1 MPSPFRKDQLSPQMA
16 RRYGMDRSST
26 GTVLLSL
33 VVILSFALALGW
45 ATIALTRDSIAVT
58 MQSWT
63 VRGDRVDVAFTVRS
77 GSGQP
82 LICVIRAQDRSRAD
96 VGYATMTVPAG
107 QGSARYALRIIAPAF
122 VTEIL
127 GCAAGEAP
135 RVIGPQF
142 PAGVVPPQQPWTD

>member
-16 RRYGMDRSST
+16 KRYGMDRSST

-33 VVILSFALALGW
+33 GVILAFALALGW
-45 ATIALTRDSIAVT
+45 ATLSLTRDSIAVT

-77 GSGQP
+77 SSRQP
-82 LICVIRAQDRSRAD
+82 LVCVIRAQDRTRAD
-96 VGYATMTVPAG
+96 VGYATMTVPSG
-107 QGSARYALRIIAPAF
+107 QAFARYPLRIIAPAY

-127 GCAAGEAP
+127 GCAAGEPP